1 MRKIYHLILI
11 KVIILLLVFGFSHI
25 SWAAFYAQGGVGAG
39 IDSDRN
45 ISVALGYQLDFLVKP
60 RAEIEYLYTRAHYD
74 GNKADMNSVL
84 VNGYLTIPFTPLL
97 DPYVGAGIG
106 HARLNHDDSTMAQG
120 IIGLEYDFTL
130 FPLAVGA
137 EYRYLKLF
145 SETHASKK
153 FDDNIFLI
161 KARYS
166 F

>member
-11 KVIILLLVFGFSHI
+11 KLIIILLVFGWSHI

-39 IDSDRN
+39 VDSDRN
-45 ISVALGYQLDFLVKP
+45 VSVALGYQVDFLFKP

-74 GNKADMNSVL
+74 GHKADMNSVL
-84 VNGYLTIPFTPLL
+84 VNGYLTIPFIPLL